1 MGGRDGARERANAE
15 RDGDRQ
21 LQQQFSANQ
30 PTVFHFISDFHFSF
44 IFQQL
49 SLKFCVHFVWRRMKF
64 FNLNIS

>member
-30 PTVFHFISDFHFSF
+30 PTVFHFISDFHFFLHFSAAVAKV
-44 IFQQL
+44 L
-49 SLKFCVHFVWRRMKF
+49 RAFCVAAHEVF
-64 FNLNIS
+64 